1 MAKQL
6 VTYIG
11 LGGHTSDEAFAEVL
25 DALDEQAAFVEV
37 QEEECEKADII
48 TLLYR
53 CNETE
58 TVYELW
64 YQVRTV
70 DSPEEMDYAF
80 GFDRAS

>member
-1 MAKQL
+1 MTKQL
-6 VTYIG
+6 VSYIG

-25 DALDEQAAFVEV
+25 DALDEQAIYFDT
-37 QEEECEKADII
+37 QEEECATADII

-53 CNETE
+53 CKDTE

-70 DSPEEMDYAF
+70 DSPEEMEYAF

>member
-1 MAKQL
+1 MTKQL
-6 VTYIG
+6 VSYIG

-25 DALDEQAAFVEV
+25 EALDEQATFEEV
-37 QEEECEKADII
+37 EEEEGTYADII

-53 CNETE
+53 CKETE
-58 TVYELW
+58 SVYELW